1 MTGGAYGELSSLNV
15 RVTGASM
22 EPTLADGDR
31 LLCRDLSARRPPRV
45 GDVVVARRPDRL
57 DLLLVKRVV
66 RRDPEGWWLEGDN
79 PAASDDSRV
88 FGPVPDALMLGRA
101 VVRWW
106 PRPRLLRA
114 R

>member
-1 MTGGAYGELSSLNV
+1 MTAEAYGELPSLHV

-31 LLCRDLSARRPPRV
+31 LLCRDLTAARPPRE
-45 GDVVVARRPDRL
+45 GDVVVARRPDRPA
-57 DLLLVKRVV
+57 LLVVKRVV
-66 RRDPEGWWLEGDN
+66 RREPGGWWLEGDN
-79 PAASDDSRV
+79 AAASDDSRV
-88 FGPVPDALMLGRA
+88 FGPVPDALVLGRA

-106 PRPRLLRA
+106 PRPRRLTA